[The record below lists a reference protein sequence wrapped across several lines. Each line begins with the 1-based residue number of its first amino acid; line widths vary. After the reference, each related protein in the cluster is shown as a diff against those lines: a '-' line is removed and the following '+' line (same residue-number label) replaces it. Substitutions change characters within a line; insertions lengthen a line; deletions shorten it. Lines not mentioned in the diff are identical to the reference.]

1 MVLRYL
7 IRQVEEKWLCT
18 LFTLN
23 NPHLI
28 MVKFEFET
36 YLDAHRLPVEQV
48 CRVISPRPEINIVI
62 PPEVVALV
70 PDVAE
75 VVLGASVVAGE
86 GVETSVGGQ
95 VGRLIGK

>member
-18 LFTLN
+18 LLILD

-36 YLDAHRLPVEQV
+36 YLEAHRLPVEQV

-75 VVLGASVVAGE
+75 VVLGASVVSRE
-86 GVETSVGGQ
+86 GVEPSVGGQ
-95 VGRLIGK
+95 VGRLVGK